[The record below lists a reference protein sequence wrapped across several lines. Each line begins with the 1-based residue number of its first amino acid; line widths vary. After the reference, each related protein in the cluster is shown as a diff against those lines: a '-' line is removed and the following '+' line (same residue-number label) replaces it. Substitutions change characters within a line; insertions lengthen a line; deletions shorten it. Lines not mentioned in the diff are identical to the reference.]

1 MASLNDLYIKLETL
15 ETLVNTLKKK
25 GEKGVK
31 IMVSISD
38 EANDYAQNVSSHVS
52 QSKEQADAKTKKF
65 YVGNGKTVW
74 ANDSTFIPEK
84 TKTAPSTKKVDEFD
98 DESGTLPF

>member
-15 ETLVNTLKKK
+15 ETLVTTLKKK

-31 IMVSISD
+31 IMISISD
-38 EANDYAQNVSSHVS
+38 EENDYGQNVSSHVS
-52 QSKEQADAKTKKF
+52 QTKEQADAKVKKF

-74 ANDSTFIPEK
+74 ANDSTFIPERK
-84 TKTAPSTKKVDEFD
+84 KKSEAVPSDFDEL
-98 DESGTLPF
+98 EELPF